1 LCAPTVLPG
10 IGPPARAA
18 IWCGA
23 LGLWRCARQA
33 LLILLGLRAPLS
45 ASADTRLLPRFAES
59 INNAVGIQM
68 SADEVSSVFEL
79 GTRGLLGL
87 QHVHSSALERVLRA
101 HGKDASVLRAAFISV
116 FGGSGLQDRRKDMD
130 LISGCKNDWPELLKP
145 LDAKKHGRKP
155 PSKSKPV
162 KASKTAKPAAKTTRP
177 RTQGSRRPRAMVA
190 RDEPLADAVEDPEEE
205 AELDGTASDAG
216 YDTDEEY
223 VPADEDKESAGAFKA
238 ILLAE
243 MESLA
248 RPEDGLY
255 MAGVIQKLTLLPLFD
270 TSIKASQE
278 VSFTPPAWLTRSK
291 QDSLLHEWLM
301 AMATIKLA
309 ESKGAR
315 IIGFEVLYQHV
326 ANEAPR
332 LLFACY
338 AEILHDGVSAALS
351 YVDSDRAMLPDDAPK
366 TVPSSIFRAGMLTMM
381 HKLARCGATRLWL
394 SACSPEWLLSK
405 DGRSMYP
412 DCFMVATSGK
422 TYLEQLPARLS
433 KKEKAATLLR
443 AQVERTKQLAAS
455 VYPKLLERAFAL
467 GLVLPGA
474 GRFLATPG
482 MGAFVP
488 PFPDE
493 LFTKTLQAADHGL
506 FTQAMQAQAQV
517 QAAEKH
523 WPSTS
528 PLADAALAVTN
539 DHSPIF
545 FAALAVPEA
554 LTVQAAQLAVPM
566 TADVVSFCVQRE
578 AMFKKV
584 INAVM
589 ALKAVPAGFGSLGQL
604 ARNKLRA
611 FYLDEQ
617 MNPLAA

>member
-1 LCAPTVLPG
+1 M
-10 IGPPARAA
+10 
-18 IWCGA
+18 
-23 LGLWRCARQA
+23 
-33 LLILLGLRAPLS
+33 LGLR

-68 SADEVSSVFEL
+68 TADEVTSVFEL

-87 QHVHSSALERVLRA
+87 QQVHSAALERVLRV
-101 HGKDASVLRAAFISV
+101 HGKDASVLRACFISV
-116 FGGSGLQDRRKDMD
+116 FGGLGLQDRRKDMD

-155 PSKSKPV
+155 PSKAKAV
-162 KASKTAKPAAKTTRP
+162 KVSKTAEPAARTTRP
-177 RTQGSRRPRAMVA
+177 RTQGSRRPRTMMA

-205 AELDGTASDAG
+205 SEELDGTASDAG

-223 VPADEDKESAGAFKA
+223 VPADEDTDSAGAFKA

-255 MAGVIQKLTLLPLFD
+255 IAGILSKLTLLPLFD

-278 VSFTPPAWLTRSK
+278 VSFTLPAWLTRNK

-315 IIGFEVLYQHV
+315 IIGFEVLYQHA

-351 YVDSDRAMLPDDAPK
+351 YVDSDRAMLQDDAPK
-366 TVPSSIFRAGMLTMM
+366 TVPSAVFRAAMLTMM
-381 HKLARCGATRLWL
+381 FKLARCGATRLWL
-394 SACSPEWLLSK
+394 SACSPEWLRSK

-455 VYPKLLERAFAL
+455 VYPKLLERAKAL

-517 QAAEKH
+517 QVAEKH

-554 LTVQAAQLAVPM
+554 LALQAAHLAVPM
-566 TADVVSFCVQRE
+566 TADVVAYCVERE
-578 AMFKKV
+578 ARFKKV
-584 INAVM
+584 INTVM
-589 ALKAVPAGFGSLGQL
+589 TLKAVPAGFGSLGQV

-617 MNPLAA
+617 TNPLAA